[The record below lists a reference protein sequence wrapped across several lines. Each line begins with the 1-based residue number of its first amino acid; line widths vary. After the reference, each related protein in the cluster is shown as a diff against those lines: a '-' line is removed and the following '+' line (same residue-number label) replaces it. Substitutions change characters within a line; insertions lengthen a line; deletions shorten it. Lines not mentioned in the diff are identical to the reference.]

1 MTSAGTRRAEQRF
14 GAEFVIDSPNV
25 GLTKDQLD
33 LVLRG
38 LRYVRSSISME
49 LLDYSEET
57 AARRS
62 QQLREVDSLVRQLNG
77 QSEHVA
83 AGV

>member
-1 MTSAGTRRAEQRF
+1 M
-14 GAEFVIDSPNV
+14 IDNQPV

-38 LRYVRSSISME
+38 LRFVRSSISME
-49 LLDYSEET
+49 LLDYSDET

-62 QQLREVDSLVRQLNG
+62 SQLREVDSLVRQLDG
-77 QSEHVA
+77 KAERVA

>member
-1 MTSAGTRRAEQRF
+1 M
-14 GAEFVIDSPNV
+14 IDNASV
-25 GLTKDQLD
+25 GLTKDQID

-38 LRYVRSSISME
+38 LRFVRSSISME
-49 LLDYSEET
+49 LLDYSDET
-57 AARRS
+57 ASRRS

-77 QSEHVA
+77 QAERVA

>member
-1 MTSAGTRRAEQRF
+1 M
-14 GAEFVIDSPNV
+14 IDNQNV
-25 GLTKDQLD
+25 GLTKDQID

-38 LRYVRSSISME
+38 LRFVRSSISME

-62 QQLREVDSLVRQLNG
+62 SQLREVDNLVRQLDG
-77 QSEHVA
+77 KAERVA

>member
-1 MTSAGTRRAEQRF
+1 MTDTQS
-14 GAEFVIDSPNV
+14 V
-25 GLTKDQLD
+25 GLTNDQRE

-38 LRYVRSSISME
+38 LRFVRSALSME
-49 LLDYSEET
+49 LLEYSDAE

-62 QQLREVDSLVRQLNG
+62 RQIREVDSLVRQLG
-77 QSEHVA
+77 GKADRVA

>member
-1 MTSAGTRRAEQRF
+1 MTDTQ
-14 GAEFVIDSPNV
+14 NL
-25 GLTKDQLD
+25 GLSKDQLD

-38 LRYVRSSISME
+38 LRFVRSSISME
-49 LLDYSEET
+49 LLDYSDEA

-62 QQLREVDSLVRQLNG
+62 KQLREVDSLVRQLG
-77 QSEHVA
+77 GKAEPVA

>member
-1 MTSAGTRRAEQRF
+1 
-14 GAEFVIDSPNV
+14 VIDSQNV
-25 GLTKDQLD
+25 GLTKDQVE

-38 LRYVRSSISME
+38 LRFVRSSISME
-49 LLDYSEET
+49 LLDYSDET

-62 QQLREVDSLVRQLNG
+62 KQLREVDSLVRQLG
-77 QSEHVA
+77 GKAEPVP

>member
-1 MTSAGTRRAEQRF
+1 MTDTQ
-14 GAEFVIDSPNV
+14 NL

-38 LRYVRSSISME
+38 LRFVRSAISME
-49 LLDYSEET
+49 LLDPSDET

-62 QQLREVDSLVRQLNG
+62 RQLREVDSLVRQLG
-77 QSEHVA
+77 GKAERVA